1 MASVKAVG
9 SSGVSI
15 VTAVGGLRGS
25 EQRDTLRPP
34 AGFSR
39 KAARSGAS
47 ETRELLFTIVLAGYL
62 PHLRTLIYSSGQP
75 MPGSRD

>member
-9 SSGVSI
+9 SLGVSI

-34 AGFSR
+34 AVL
-39 KAARSGAS
+39 
-47 ETRELLFTIVLAGYL
+47 TRLLAEG
-62 PHLRTLIYSSGQP
+62 G
-75 MPGSRD
+75 